1 MRLRRLHIGFL
12 VALTALASII
22 VTFAVSADAQTPK
35 RGGTLRVS
43 YGNEIAHLDFHTA
56 PGYEMMWVAMN
67 VGCGLLNITPDG
79 KFVGDAAES
88 WQVSPDG
95 LLYTFKL
102 RNNVLFHD
110 GTKVDA
116 TAVKFSI
123 DRLMDP
129 ATKSGMRA
137 FYEPVHSV
145 ETLDAATV
153 QVRLKHPY
161 AFFLHMLAAYRTGL
175 VLYSP
180 AATQKYS
187 LEDRKQGK
195 PGAVVGCGPFKLVEW
210 VKGSHL
216 VMDRFD
222 KYFVPGLP
230 YLDRVVI
237 RVIKDPVTEMAA
249 FKAGEIDFIASF
261 SPEHVD
267 TMKAQNPQAHIMTGK
282 ETTPMMAA
290 MKVTVPKDGKPMSTE
305 RAPHPIFGDLRVRKA
320 IGCYGIDRQEI
331 VKIAFR
337 GQATPWVGMAPPGT
351 LESVNVNH
359 LCPYD
364 PAKAKAM
371 LAEAGYGPAKPLTF
385 ELMTNTEKSVFS
397 VIATV
402 IKEQMARI
410 GVTANIRLVDKVTW
424 MNATLQDGPW
434 DMYVEDLLSLI
445 TIDSNG
451 YLSTAYVSTKSSA
464 WSHPRHTDTRVDDY
478 YARYARELDPAKRK
492 VIAKELLEYMADK
505 MYWNTISGSP
515 FYMVAQPWMK
525 GYTYNA
531 EFEVHYDKVWLD
543 K

>member
-1 MRLRRLHIGFL
+1 MRSRRLLRGLILTLTGF
-12 VALTALASII
+12 TALA
-22 VTFAVSADAQTPK
+22 TTPLLADAQTPK

-43 YGNEIAHLDFHTA
+43 YGNEIANLDFHTA

-67 VGCGLLNITPDG
+67 IGCGLVNITPDG

-88 WQVSPDG
+88 WSSSSDG
-95 LLYTFKL
+95 LLHTFKL
-102 RNNVLFHD
+102 RKNVLFHD
-110 GTKVDA
+110 GTPVDA
-116 TAVKFSI
+116 AAVKFSI
-123 DRLMDP
+123 DRLIDP

-145 ETLDAATV
+145 EVLDPHTV
-153 QVRLKHPY
+153 QIRLKHPY
-161 AFFLHMLAAYRTGL
+161 AFFMHMLSAYRTGL

-180 AATQKYS
+180 TATQKYT

-195 PGAVVGCGPFKLVEW
+195 PGAVVGCGPFKLIEW

-216 VMDRFD
+216 AMERFD
-222 KYFVPGLP
+222 KYFVPGQP
-230 YLDRVVI
+230 YVDRVMI
-237 RVIKDPVTEMAA
+237 RVIKDAVTEMAA

-261 SPEHVD
+261 SPDHVD
-267 TMKAQNPQAHIMTGK
+267 TMRAQNPKAQIMSGK

-290 MKVTVPKDGKPMSTE
+290 MKVTVPKDGKPMSVE

-320 IGCYGIDRQEI
+320 LGCYGIDRQEI
-331 VKIAFR
+331 VKIAFK

-351 LESVNVNH
+351 FESVNVNH

-364 PAKAKAM
+364 PAKAKAL
-371 LAEAGYGPAKPLTF
+371 LAEAGYGPSKPLTF

-397 VIATV
+397 VITTV
-402 IKEQMARI
+402 IKEQMARL
-410 GVTANIRLVDKVTW
+410 GVTANIRLVDKVSW
-424 MNATLQDGPW
+424 MNTTLQDGPW

-445 TIDSNG
+445 TIDSNA

-464 WSHPRHTDTRVDDY
+464 WSHPRHTDTKVDDY
-478 YARYARELDPAKRK
+478 YARYARELDPTKRK
-492 VIAKELLEYMADK
+492 TLAKEFLEYMATN

-515 FYMVAQPWMK
+515 FYMVAQPWVK

-531 EFEVHYDKVWLD
+531 EFEVHWGTVWLD

>member
-1 MRLRRLHIGFL
+1 MRARCPLPRLAS
-12 VALTALASII
+12 ALIALAGLL
-22 VTFAVSADAQTPK
+22 AVLPIAADGQAPK
-35 RGGTLRVS
+35 RGGTLRVA
-43 YGNEIAHLDFHTA
+43 YGNDILGMDFYTT
-56 PGYEMMWVAMN
+56 PGYEMVWVATN
-67 VGCGLLNITPDG
+67 VGCGLVSMTPDG
-79 KFVGDAAES
+79 KFIPDAAES

-102 RNNVLFHD
+102 RTNVLFHD

-216 VMDRFD
+216 VMERFD
-222 KYFVPGLP
+222 KYFVPGQP
-230 YLDRVVI
+230 YLDRVII

-261 SPEHVD
+261 SPDHVD
-267 TMKAQNPQAHIMTGK
+267 TLEAQSPKAHVMSGK
-282 ETTPMMAA
+282 ETTPMVAQ
-290 MKVTVPKDGKPMSTE
+290 MKVTVPKDGKPMSVE
-305 RAPHPIFGDLRVRKA
+305 RAPHPIFGDVRVRKA
-320 IGCYGIDRQEI
+320 VGCYGIDRQEI
-331 VKIAFR
+331 VKIAFK

-359 LCPYD
+359 LCPHD
-364 PAKAKAM
+364 QAKAKAL
-371 LAEAGYGPAKPLTF
+371 LAEAGYGPSKPLTL
-385 ELMTNTEKSVFS
+385 ELMTNTEKSVFN

-402 IKEQMARI
+402 VKEQLARI
-410 GVTANIRLVDKVTW
+410 GVTANIRLVDKVSW
-424 MNATLQDGPW
+424 MNTTLQDGPW
-434 DMYVEDLLSLI
+434 DMYVEDLLSLL

-451 YLSTAYVSTKSSA
+451 FLSTTGAA
-464 WSHPRHTDTRVDDY
+464 WSHPRH
-478 YARYARELDPAKRK
+478 
-492 VIAKELLEYMADK
+492 
-505 MYWNTISGSP
+505 N
-515 FYMVAQPWMK
+515 
-525 GYTYNA
+525 
-531 EFEVHYDKVWLD
+531 
-543 K
+543 

>member
-1 MRLRRLHIGFL
+1 MRSHRRSYLLGLIL
-12 VALTALASII
+12 LTASLAAPP
-22 VTFAVSADAQTPK
+22 TGAEAQAPK

-67 VGCGLLNITPDG
+67 VGCGLVNITPDG
-79 KFVGDAAES
+79 KFVSDAAET
-88 WQVSPDG
+88 WQVSADA
-95 LLYTFKL
+95 LSYTFKL
-102 RNNVLFHD
+102 RPGVLFHD
-110 GTKVDA
+110 GTPVDA
-116 TAVKFSI
+116 AAVKFSI
-123 DRLMDP
+123 DRIMDP

-137 FYEPVHSV
+137 FYDAVHSV
-145 ETLDAATV
+145 EVLDPRTV
-153 QVRLKHPY
+153 QIRLKHPY
-161 AFFLHMLAAYRTGL
+161 AFFMHMVAAYRTGL

-180 AATQKYS
+180 TATQKYS

-195 PGAVVGCGPFKLVEW
+195 PGAVVGCGPFRLIEW
-210 VKGSHL
+210 VKGGHL

-222 KYFVPGLP
+222 KYFEPGLP

-267 TMKAQNPQAHIMTGK
+267 TLKTQNPKAQIMTGR
-282 ETTPMMAA
+282 ETTPMLAA
-290 MKVTVPKDGKPMSTE
+290 MKVTVPKDGKPMSVE

-320 IGCYGIDRQEI
+320 IGCYGLDREEI
-331 VKIAFR
+331 VKIAFK
-337 GQATPWVGMAPPGT
+337 GHATPWVGMAPPGT
-351 LESVNVNH
+351 LETVNVNH

-364 PAKAKAM
+364 PARAKAL
-371 LAEAGYGPAKPLTF
+371 LAEAGYGAAKPLTF

-402 IKEQMARI
+402 IKEQMARL
-410 GVTANIRLVDKVTW
+410 GVTANIRLVDKVSW
-424 MNATLQDGPW
+424 MNSTLQDGPW
-434 DMYVEDLLSLI
+434 DMYVEDLLSLL

-451 YLSTAYVSTKSSA
+451 YLSTAYVSPKSSV
-464 WSHPRHTDTRVDDY
+464 WSHPRHTDTKVDDL
-478 YARYARELDPAKRK
+478 YARYGREVDAGRRKGLAKDL
-492 VIAKELLEYMADK
+492 IEYMADR

-515 FYMVAQPWMK
+515 FYIVAQPWVK

-531 EFEVHYDKVWLD
+531 EFEVHYHAVWLD
-543 K
+543 R